1 MVNTSLTLTAS
12 YEAVKSLGPNITI
25 DNNFCVLAHQC
36 HGVCAYQGAGCPYS
50 PNRREGVFS
59 ETHIQPGAGLC
70 NRTGAKPAF
79 GTVRHRTL
87 PPHVVVPNKDARITL
102 YQRGR
107 VFYASVPIHAT

>member
-12 YEAVKSLGPNITI
+12 YEAVKPLGPNITI

-59 ETHIQPGAGLC
+59 ETELPVYGVLRNSMPQKRGLDS
-70 NRTGAKPAF
+70 F
-79 GTVRHRTL
+79 
-87 PPHVVVPNKDARITL
+87 HVTHQFISPSVVQSRSL
-102 YQRGR
+102 YLIRSGG
-107 VFYASVPIHAT
+107 